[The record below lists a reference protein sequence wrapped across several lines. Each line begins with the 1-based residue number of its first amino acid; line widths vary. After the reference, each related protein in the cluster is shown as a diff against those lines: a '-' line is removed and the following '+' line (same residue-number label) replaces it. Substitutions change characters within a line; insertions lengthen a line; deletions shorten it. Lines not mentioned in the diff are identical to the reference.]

1 MSFILDA
8 LRKSEAERQRQAGPG
23 LGDPGHRPPV
33 RQRAP
38 WLLPL
43 LVLALVANLV
53 FMGWLWLREAP
64 APAAIE
70 NPVAAAPVPATVA
83 PPPPPT
89 RNPARAQ
96 IEALRE
102 DAPYQAMADIPAV
115 EADPAATP
123 AIAEARA
130 EPRPAPADQPVAG
143 TAITDDLPTAAQL
156 QARGQLYV
164 PPMHLDIHVFSEKP
178 AERFVFINTR
188 RYGEGALLTEGPRIE
203 EITRE
208 GVVLS
213 HGSQR
218 FLLTRD

>member
-8 LRKSEAERQRQAGPG
+8 LRKSEAERQRQTGPG
-23 LGDPGHRPPV
+23 LGDPGFRPPV
-33 RQRAP
+33 RRRTL
-38 WLLPL
+38 WLPL
-43 LVLALVANLV
+43 LVVALAANLV
-53 FMGWLWLREAP
+53 LMGWLWLRQAP
-64 APAAIE
+64 APAATGQSVAVA
-70 NPVAAAPVPATVA
+70 PAPAAAAPPL
-83 PPPPPT
+83 PT
-89 RNPARAQ
+89 PSDRARAE

-115 EADPAATP
+115 EPEAMPAMD
-123 AIAEARA
+123 EARA
-130 EPRPAPADQPVAG
+130 EPAPAPAPVAEPVAG
-143 TAITDDLPTAAQL
+143 AVVTDDLPTAAQL
-156 QARGQLYV
+156 EARGQLYL
-164 PPMHLDIHVFSEKP
+164 PPMHLDIHVFSDKP

-188 RYGEGALLTEGPRIE
+188 RYGEGALLTEGPRVE